1 MEESSQNDD
10 AHQRDSKGIL
20 GDVDSEISDVEGDS
34 DEEEFHW
41 EDEDEDGPI
50 LDANTLL
57 QIKNNDP
64 ILTSIDVH
72 CFDHCIDGE
81 DAGHF
86 IGKSSHLKKLL
97 VKGESMEWDDRFI
110 VRTACLLARF
120 CRGIAQNH
128 SVEHLQIRCCDLFV
142 GDASVKDPKLTKIQ
156 TFIVMRLAH
165 FFQHNV
171 RLRSLKIEC
180 CCLRHKSTLVLAL
193 VLARKSNKSALQRID
208 LSSNEIDDDAAKELI
223 ESLNGY
229 GSLVELSLGHNFI
242 RVKGCAA
249 LEKLISSPTSNLKEL
264 DLQSNRIDDKAIA
277 ILTRSLAKN
286 TSIKKVDLGD
296 NYGVTDDGWQHFF
309 TCLQNPSSSI
319 EQLDLGAN
327 RIADQGIISLGN
339 ALAKNTTL
347 ECLDLSSSS
356 SLQHF
361 VPITAD
367 GWRSFFTSL
376 RNSKSVVQ
384 DILLRGCGID
394 EEGLAILADALNNN
408 STLKILDLSKNPQ
421 VTAASWRR
429 FFTACL
435 RSPKSSLEGLFLC
448 ENLAEEADELMADL
462 AGAIA
467 HNDKL
472 EAIDLGENPSIT
484 KTGWS
489 HFSRL
494 LCDKSSITSIYESNH
509 TVNYFGPERLPLDLD
524 DLVKLNEHENKK
536 EVAREKILR
545 HYFQDGANI
554 QEFLDM
560 KLKVLPH
567 AMAWLGGE
575 SSWTGGKNTGRTPL
589 YQLLR
594 SLPSLFESQSSRLTG
609 RKRKLR
615 SLKDPT
621 HARNIRSWYSP

>member
-327 RIADQGIISLGN
+327 RIADQGITSLGN
-339 ALAKNTTL
+339 ALANNTTL
-347 ECLDLSSSS
+347 KYLDLSSSS
-356 SLQHF
+356 SLQSPVH
-361 VPITAD
+361 VTAD
-367 GWRSFFTSL
+367 GWRSFFARL
-376 RNSKSVVQ
+376 HNSKSVLQ
-384 DILLRGCGID
+384 DILLSGCGID
-394 EEGLAILADALNNN
+394 DEKLDILADAVNNN
-408 STLKILDLSKNPQ
+408 STIKILDLSLNPQ
-421 VTAASWRR
+421 VTAMAWHR
-429 FFTACL
+429 FFVACL
-435 RSPKSSLEGLFLC
+435 QSPESSLEGLFLC
-448 ENLAEEADELMADL
+448 GNLSVEADDMMAHL

-467 HNDKL
+467 HNHNDTL
-472 EAIDLGENPSIT
+472 EAIDLGENLNIT
-484 KTGWS
+484 KIGWS
-489 HFSRL
+489 YFSHL
-494 LCDKSSITSIYESNH
+494 LCNKSTITSIYESNH
-509 TVNYFGPERLPLDLD
+509 TIDYLGPTRLPVDLD
-524 DLVKLNEHENKK
+524 NLVKLNEHENKN
-536 EVAREKILR
+536 EVAREKILQY
-545 HYFQDGANI
+545 HFQDSANV
-554 QEFLDM
+554 QEFRDIT
-560 KLKVLPH
+560 LKALPH
-567 AMAWLGGE
+567 AISWLGRE
-575 SSWTGGKNTGRTPL
+575 CSWSGKENSGHTHL

-594 SLPSLFESQSSRLTG
+594 SLPSLFESKKTAIAG
-609 RKRKLR
+609 TKRKRE
-615 SLKDPT
+615 
-621 HARNIRSWYSP
+621 